1 VKLNIATLLLAIV
14 AFGNAAY
21 FIATTHQP
29 WTPIR
34 MGGVAIA
41 VPSFILFLM
50 ARVQLGDSFS
60 IQARA
65 STLVTTGI
73 YSRIRNPIYVF
84 AALLIAGLALCFRPV
99 YLVGFVILIPL
110 QIIRSRK
117 EERVL
122 AAAFG
127 DEYRRY
133 KAKTW
138 F

>member
-1 VKLNIATLLLAIV
+1 MKLNVVTLVLGVV
-14 AFGNAAY
+14 ALGYAAY
-21 FIATTHQP
+21 FIATTDQL
-29 WTPIR
+29 WTPAKVA
-34 MGGVAIA
+34 GVAIA
-41 VPSFILFLM
+41 VPSFILFLV
-50 ARVQLGDSFS
+50 ARIQLGNSFS
-60 IQARA
+60 VQAKA
-65 STLVTTGI
+65 NTLVTTGL

-84 AALLIAGLALCFRPV
+84 GALLIAGLALCYRPA

-127 DEYRRY
+127 DEYERY
-133 KAKTW
+133 RAKTW